1 MVNHL
6 VALPG
11 QRSLEQDIW
20 NRLEEEDG
28 ELSEAW
34 SEWAAEN
41 VEPEDLNY
49 LFSSLHSLSTNSER
63 TKKLLQAVEAVDSS
77 MCTALVNF
85 LTYMKGEKQ
94 NFLQEKA
101 RQIISNRG

>member
-1 MVNHL
+1 MNLAV
-6 VALPG
+6 LPG
-11 QRSLEQDIW
+11 QRSLEQEIW
-20 NRLEEEDG
+20 NRLEEEDS

-34 SEWAAEN
+34 AEWAAEN

-49 LFSSLHSLSTNSER
+49 LFSTLHSLSTSSER
-63 TKKLLQAVEAVDSS
+63 AKKVLQAIQAVDSS
-77 MCTALVNF
+77 LCTALVNF

-101 RQIISNRG
+101 RQMIAHRD